1 MISVDS
7 SKDINIIKDLEDKIK
22 SVRTRSLDLSF
33 NELVD
38 MYKNEELII
47 DPDYQRLFRWSEAN
61 QSRFIES
68 LLLEMPI
75 PPIFVVELDEGVYEL
90 IDGLQRIS
98 SYLHFRG
105 ELQYD
110 DSLMAYIEDEEDI
123 EAIDIVEGLALNT
136 DEGDT
141 SPYFDK
147 DEAEKTIDKDEA
159 EKTIDKDPFLTLSGC
174 DICEGLNGLKYETLP
189 KTLLIR
195 LKRSFIRVEVIRK
208 ESDPRLR
215 YHMFKRLNTGGE
227 MLSHQEIRNCT
238 IRLLSPKFNEFIIK
252 LSKNIDFQKCIRN
265 ISKAKKMAKYDQ
277 ELVLRYFAFKNNID
291 SYSHDINPFLTE
303 YLEKVSLDDT
313 FDYEREEELFN
324 LTFKVLASTL
334 GEKSFSPV
342 ADKKVPHEERKL
354 ARKFAIYHF
363 EAVAL
368 CITSNLEKL
377 KKIFDDDTLRKKLE
391 KTLVLAKTD
400 NTFIDLTTGGGK
412 NYSAP
417 LHDRLGFIDSKLKEF
432 IKNESF

>member
-1 MISVDS
+1 MMNQDNKISL
-7 SKDINIIKDLEDKIK
+7 NIIKDLEDKIK

-38 MYKNEELII
+38 MYKDNELII
-47 DPDYQRLFRWSEAN
+47 TPDYQRLFRWSEAN

-75 PPIFVVELDEGVYEL
+75 PPIFVVEKEEGVYEL

-105 ELQYD
+105 ELKNYNGSLISYLD
-110 DSLMAYIEDEEDI
+110 DEPDL
-123 EAIDIVEGLALNT
+123 DIVDECT
-136 DEGDT
+136 DGDLFT
-141 SPYFDK
+141 DIINQDTCEVK
-147 DEAEKTIDKDEA
+147 DNVVETQEDNI
-159 EKTIDKDPFLTLSGC
+159 LTLTGC
-174 DICEGLNGLKYETLP
+174 DICPGLNGLTYETLP
-189 KTLLIR
+189 KTLVIR

-238 IRLLSPKFNEFIIK
+238 IRLLSPQFNDFIIK
-252 LSKNIDFQKCIRN
+252 LSNNTDFQKCIEN
-265 ISKAKKMAKYDQ
+265 ISITKKMAKYDQ
-277 ELVLRYFAFKNNID
+277 ELVLRYFAFKDNLAQ
-291 SYSHDINPFLTE
+291 YSHDINPFLTE
-303 YLEKVSLDDT
+303 YLEQVSLNES
-313 FDYEREEELFN
+313 FDYNQAEELFSI
-324 LTFKVLASTL
+324 TFKILASTL

-363 EAVAL
+363 EAIAL
-368 CITSNLEKL
+368 CISFNIDKLRTILENDSL
-377 KKIFDDDTLRKKLE
+377 LKKLE
-391 KTLVLAKTD
+391 KTLTLAKTD
-400 NTFIDLTTGGGK
+400 DEFIKLTTGGGK
-412 NYSAP
+412 NYSGP
-417 LHDRLGFIDSKLKEF
+417 LKERLAFIDSKLKEF
-432 IKNESF
+432 IEHERL

>member
-1 MISVDS
+1 M
-7 SKDINIIKDLEDKIK
+7 
-22 SVRTRSLDLSF
+22 T
-33 NELVD
+33 
-38 MYKNEELII
+38 LI
-47 DPDYQRLFRWSEAN
+47 L
-61 QSRFIES
+61 
-68 LLLEMPI
+68 
-75 PPIFVVELDEGVYEL
+75 
-90 IDGLQRIS
+90 
-98 SYLHFRG
+98 
-105 ELQYD
+105 
-110 DSLMAYIEDEEDI
+110 
-123 EAIDIVEGLALNT
+123 
-136 DEGDT
+136 
-141 SPYFDK
+141 
-147 DEAEKTIDKDEA
+147 
-159 EKTIDKDPFLTLSGC
+159 
-174 DICEGLNGLKYETLP
+174 
-189 KTLLIR
+189 
-195 LKRSFIRVEVIRK
+195 
-208 ESDPRLR
+208 
-215 YHMFKRLNTGGE
+215 
-227 MLSHQEIRNCT
+227 
-238 IRLLSPKFNEFIIK
+238 
-252 LSKNIDFQKCIRN
+252 
-265 ISKAKKMAKYDQ
+265 
-277 ELVLRYFAFKNNID
+277 
-291 SYSHDINPFLTE
+291 FLTE

-417 LHDRLGFIDSKLKEF
+417 LHERLGFIDSKLKEF

>member
-1 MISVDS
+1 M
-7 SKDINIIKDLEDKIK
+7 
-22 SVRTRSLDLSF
+22 
-33 NELVD
+33 
-38 MYKNEELII
+38 
-47 DPDYQRLFRWSEAN
+47 
-61 QSRFIES
+61 
-68 LLLEMPI
+68 
-75 PPIFVVELDEGVYEL
+75 
-90 IDGLQRIS
+90 
-98 SYLHFRG
+98 
-105 ELQYD
+105 
-110 DSLMAYIEDEEDI
+110 
-123 EAIDIVEGLALNT
+123 
-136 DEGDT
+136 
-141 SPYFDK
+141 
-147 DEAEKTIDKDEA
+147 
-159 EKTIDKDPFLTLSGC
+159 TLSGC

-417 LHDRLGFIDSKLKEF
+417 LHERLGFIDSKLKEF

>member
-47 DPDYQRLFRWSEAN
+47 APDYQRLFRWSEAN

-105 ELQYD
+105 ELQEYD

-123 EAIDIVEGLALNT
+123 EAIDIVEGLGLNT

-141 SPYFDK
+141 SPYF
-147 DEAEKTIDKDEA
+147 DKDEA

-417 LHDRLGFIDSKLKEF
+417 LHERLGFIDSKLKEF